1 MMFSCRCIHLLK
13 LNVYFLALLIF
24 PSSSRAATLIVPTQH
39 PTIQGALN
47 AALNGDTILVQ
58 PGTYTGVSLRFNGK
72 AIHLKSANGPAA
84 TTIRGNL
91 TSSVFAIAQGETRT
105 TIIEGFTIT
114 GGSRVNGGGMI
125 LSGTSP
131 TVRGNIFTGNRAT
144 GVGGGGGGG
153 AIQVVNAPA
162 NPLIINNTFTN
173 NEAKLD
179 GGAIHTD
186 FNAIADIRENTF
198 VNNRALTG
206 SGAGIRVSRSTA
218 PFTIAGNRFD
228 RNTAV
233 FAGGAISAIAVN
245 VTIQDNIITSNT
257 GGVYAGGIHLETQDV
272 FGNRTFIIKNNRLEG
287 NKATN
292 HGGGIHTWVQNTMSP
307 VTIAH
312 NVIIGNTCVNPA
324 CATSGPCGSG
334 GGISNSDGKGLML
347 VRDNVIRDNIAD
359 RYGAVVFS
367 KTTSSMRLTF
377 TDNQVINNQAHR
389 IDPGMAAVGT
399 SATQIARNIFR
410 GNHFTATGG
419 DRAYP
424 SSGAL
429 RIVNFLQGALLEGN
443 SFIANQ
449 GMLTGAVAATSG
461 DSSTLRISGNTFV
474 SNRLRPPL
482 APNGNTFLLRAN
494 STICNNTFTNN
505 DMVGILISR
514 PTSPP
519 LAIGVSFN
527 HFSGNTTG
535 LLADPPTFYATV
547 AALNAATFADNN
559 IDGNPLF
566 VGDGSYRLSRTS
578 PLIGKANAACFQL
591 ATDVQREPRP
601 SPADIGADEFSLR
614 DPDTTGLFQ
623 PTVRTFHL
631 RNSNTTGGA
640 HSTFQYGSSPSSW
653 VPLAGDWDGNGTTTV
668 GLFDRATATFHL
680 RNSNSAGADNV
691 LFRFGTPGTTWVPLA
706 GDWDGN
712 LTTTI
717 GFYNPTRSQFFLR
730 NANSSGGTH
739 LAFTFG
745 PANSGWVPVIGDWN
759 GDGRQTVGL
768 FSPST
773 STFFL
778 RNTNASGVADVTFS
792 FGATNVGS
800 LPIAGDW
807 NGDLIFG
814 IGLYR
819 PSTSTFSLRN
829 VLTAGPAD
837 RTFTFG
843 TAGAGWRPLAGQW
856 DGF

>member
-1 MMFSCRCIHLLK
+1 MMSFRQHRPLFNLSVAL
-13 LNVYFLALLIF
+13 LALLAF
-24 PSSSRAATLIVPTQH
+24 PSGSQAVTRIVPTQY

-47 AALNGDTILVQ
+47 AALSGDTVLVQ
-58 PGTYTGVSLRFNGK
+58 PGTYSGVSLQFNGR
-72 AIHLKSANGPAA
+72 AIHLKSANGP
-84 TTIRGNL
+84 TVTKIQGNL
-91 TSSVFAIAQGETRT
+91 ASPVFNITQGETRT

-125 LSGTSP
+125 LNGTSP
-131 TVRGNIFTGNRAT
+131 TIRGNIFTGNRAT

-153 AIQVVNAPA
+153 AIQAVNTPA

-198 VNNRALTG
+198 VTNRALQG
-206 SGAGIRVSRSTA
+206 SGAGIRVSRSTT

-245 VTIQDNIITSNT
+245 VTIQDNVITNNN
-257 GGVYAGGIHLETQDV
+257 GGVYAGGIHIETQDM
-272 FGNRTFIIKNNRLEG
+272 FGNRTTVIKNNRLEG
-287 NKATN
+287 NRASR
-292 HGGGIHTWVQNTMSP
+292 HGGAIHTWTQNTTSP
-307 VTIAH
+307 ITISR
-312 NVIIGNTCVNPA
+312 NVIIGNTSVNPA
-324 CATSGPCGSG
+324 CASGICGSG
-334 GGISNSDGKGLML
+334 GAMSNSDGKGLML

-359 RYGAVVFS
+359 RYGAAVFA
-367 KTTSSMRLTF
+367 KTTSSMPLTF

-389 IDPGMAAVGT
+389 LEPGVATVNT
-399 SATQIARNIFR
+399 FATQITRNIFR

-429 RIVNFLQGALLEGN
+429 RLVNFLQGALVEGN
-443 SFIANQ
+443 SFIANR
-449 GMLTGAVAATSG
+449 GMLAGAVVAISG
-461 DSSTLRISGNTFV
+461 DTSTLRIAGNTV
-474 SNRLRPPL
+474 VDNRLQPPIDPSGS
-482 APNGNTFLLRAN
+482 AFLLRAN

-505 DMVGILISR
+505 DLVGLRINR
-514 PTSPP
+514 PASPP

-527 HFSGNTTG
+527 HFTGNSTG
-535 LLADPPTFYATV
+535 LLADPPALYTTV
-547 AALNAATFADNN
+547 SALNAAALADNN

-566 VGDGSYRLSRTS
+566 VSDGSYRLSNTS
-578 PLIGKANAACFQL
+578 PLINKANAACFQL
-591 ATDVQREPRP
+591 ATDIQGESRP
-601 SPADIGADEFSLR
+601 SPADIGSDEFSLR
-614 DPDTTGLFQ
+614 DPDTVGLFQ
-623 PTVRTFHL
+623 PTVGTFHL
-631 RNSNTTGGA
+631 RNSNTTGGDHA
-640 HSTFQYGSSPSSW
+640 TFQYGPSPSSW

-680 RNSNSAGADNV
+680 RNSNTAGADNV
-691 LFRFGTPGTTWVPLA
+691 IFRFGTPGTTWVPLA

-717 GFYNPTRSQFFLR
+717 GLYNPATSQFFLR
-730 NANSSGGTH
+730 NSNSSGAVNVTFIFG
-739 LAFTFG
+739 LA
-745 PANSGWVPVIGDWN
+745 NYGWLPIVGDWN

-768 FSPST
+768 FRPST
-773 STFFL
+773 STFYL
-778 RNTNASGVADVTFS
+778 RNANTSGGADLTFS
-792 FGATNVGS
+792 FGSANVGS

-814 IGLYR
+814 VGLYR
-819 PSTSTFSLRN
+819 PSTSTVSLRN
-829 VLTAGPAD
+829 ALTPGAAD
-837 RTFTFG
+837 RTFIFG
-843 TAGAGWRPLAGQW
+843 TAGAGWKPLVGQW